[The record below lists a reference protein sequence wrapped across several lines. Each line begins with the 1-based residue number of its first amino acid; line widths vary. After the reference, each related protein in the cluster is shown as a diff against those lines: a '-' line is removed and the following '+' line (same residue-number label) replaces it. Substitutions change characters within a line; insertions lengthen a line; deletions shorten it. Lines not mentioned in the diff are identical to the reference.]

1 MKDVNHDELGAPQE
15 PTGDAAQDLGQ
26 VSGQVSVQDSVQG
39 GGDPT
44 GERSLESL
52 VGAWLP
58 VPDIADRCGVP
69 LSTVR
74 RWLDERDLVAARV
87 GERRIRSV
95 PEAFLDEHGPIP
107 ALKGTFTVLGD
118 SGMDDAETLAWLF
131 TPDPTLPGGDTPVAA
146 IRAGFKTEVRRRAM
160 EEAL

>member
-1 MKDVNHDELGAPQE
+1 MNPDSPGAAAADPTQEGLSGAP
-15 PTGDAAQDLGQ
+15 AAAE
-26 VSGQVSVQDSVQG
+26 SA
-39 GGDPT
+39 
-44 GERSLESL
+44 LETL

-58 VPDIADRCGVP
+58 VPDIAERCGVP

-118 SGMDDAETLAWLF
+118 SGMDDAETIEWLF
-131 TPDPTLPGGDTPVAA
+131 TVDPTLPGGDTPVAA